1 MGPRESR
8 RNRFTILAGI
18 AGLAGMA
25 LILYLAVSAHTGLPW
40 QETTTVRAAFT
51 NTDSLMEGNEV
62 RQNSVRIGSVAD
74 IEYRD
79 GRALVTMRLD
89 GEHDVYADARA
100 EIWDFSALGAKFIE
114 LYPGSVTAGELPD
127 RTIPVA
133 KTKSSA
139 DIHELFDV
147 LDERSRAA
155 ATSAIRELG
164 GGAAGRSRD
173 VRDFVRSMPDLAD
186 DLGSV
191 SMTLSSEQTNLIGL
205 LRSGDQLASRFAG
218 RGAQISRL
226 IEQADSTLRALS
238 VDDADPL
245 MGSLRRL
252 PPALDSLDRAFD
264 ALDTPLSDTRSAV
277 ARLRPGAR
285 ALARAEDDLRGVLRE
300 SVGPFG
306 KVPAVAERATPAVAD
321 LTGTFADA
329 RPLATQVTRAFDDLV
344 TPLSA
349 LAPYAPEIG
358 QFFVRGHSWT
368 SQSIDGVNYAR
379 LGVASPM
386 SRTAGGLLGPSAV
399 PQNVYPEPGE
409 ADHDRATGLPGGPR

>member
-18 AGLAGMA
+18 ASLTGMA

-40 QETTTVRAAFT
+40 KETTTVRAAFAD
-51 NTDSLMEGNEV
+51 TDSLAEGNEV
-62 RQNSVRIGSVAD
+62 RQNSVRVGRVAD

-79 GRALVTMRLD
+79 GRALVTMQLD
-89 GEHDVYADARA
+89 GEHDVYADAKA
-100 EIWDFSALGAKFIE
+100 EIWDFSGLGAKFIE
-114 LYPGSVTAGELPD
+114 LYPGSEAAGKLAD
-127 RTIPVA
+127 RIIPVDR
-133 KTKSSA
+133 TKSSA

-173 VRDFVRSMPDLAD
+173 VRDFVRSVPDLAD

-191 SMTLSSEQTNLIGL
+191 SMTLSSDQTNLIGL
-205 LRSGDQLASRFAG
+205 LRSGDQLASRFAA
-218 RGAQISRL
+218 RSKQISQL
-226 IEQADSTLRALS
+226 VEETDSTLRALT
-238 VDDADPL
+238 VGDAGPL
-245 MGSLRRL
+245 MESLRQL
-252 PPALDSLDRAFD
+252 PSTLRSLDGAFD
-264 ALDTPLSDTRSAV
+264 ALDSPLSDTRSAV
-277 ARLRPGAR
+277 VRLRPGAR
-285 ALARAEDDLRGVLRE
+285 ALAQAEDNVRGVLRE

-306 KVPAVAERATPAVAD
+306 KVPAVAARTTPAVKN

-329 RPLATQVTRAFDDLV
+329 RPLAKQVMRGFDDLV
-344 TPLSA
+344 TPLSV

-358 QFFVRGHSWT
+358 QLFVRGHSWT

-379 LGVASPM
+379 MGIASPLL
-386 SRTAGGLLGPSAV
+386 RTAGGLLGPSSV
-399 PQNVYPEPGE
+399 PQNVFPEPGE
-409 ADHDRATGLPGGPR
+409 ADHDRAAGLLGGPR